1 MPSALTRIMALGD
14 EGRWKVSLLH
24 AGWLCVLAAVAL
36 SLIGIY
42 AIDLSQ
48 RPIAQGAV
56 AARAKTQTVFLAAGL
71 VAALIAALPHYRL
84 IGYLSWPVMLAAL
97 GLLVFVLIPFVPE
110 SIVRPRN
117 GARSWIDL
125 GVFDLQPSEVAKI
138 AFVLVLA
145 HYLRFRKQHRT
156 FTGLLTPGIIAFV
169 PIGLIML
176 QPDLGSATLFVPAL
190 FAMLVA
196 AGAKLRHLV
205 LIVLIAAMAAPAAYP
220 LLRPHQKARI
230 EALWNQMQGSTEGAD
245 GINYQS
251 LKAQTLAGAGLWT
264 GTTDTHARQLLEY
277 NYLPEAHNDMVFSV
291 IATRFGL
298 LGGLAVLALY
308 FVYIVG
314 AILVAGA
321 CKDPMGRLIVVGLA
335 AFIVAQVIINVGMNL
350 GLLPIIGIT
359 LPFVSA
365 GGSSMLAVWMMTGL
379 ITNVAMRKPEPP
391 FRPAFQWEDD

>member
-1 MPSALTRIMALGD
+1 MIRTLVKMMALGD
-14 EGRWKVSLLH
+14 EGRWKVSLIH
-24 AGWLCVLAAVAL
+24 AGWLCVLAAMAL

-48 RPIAQGAV
+48 RPIVQGPIAV
-56 AARAKTQTVFLAAGL
+56 RAKTQSVFLAAGL

-84 IGYLSWPVMLAAL
+84 IGYLSWPTMISAL

-145 HYLRFRKQHRT
+145 HYLRFRRQHRT
-156 FTGLLTPGIIAFV
+156 LTGLLPPAAIAFV

-196 AGAKLRHLV
+196 AGAKLRHLTLV
-205 LIVLIAAMAAPAAYP
+205 VLIAAMAAPAAYP
-220 LLRPHQKARI
+220 LLRNHQKARI

-251 LKAQTLAGAGLWT
+251 LKAQTLAGSGQWT
-264 GTTDTHARQLLEY
+264 GTSDTHARQLLEY

-291 IATRFGL
+291 VATRFGL
-298 LGGLAVLALY
+298 LGGLGVLALY
-308 FVYIVG
+308 FVWIAG

-335 AFIVAQVIINVGMNL
+335 AFIVAQVVINVGMNL

-365 GGSSMLAVWMMTGL
+365 GGSSMIAVWMMTGL
-379 ITNVAMRKPEPP
+379 IVNVAMRKPEPP